1 MYGRVKIDVR
11 ELDNEASA
19 VEVHTDLENGSA
31 EEVMNI
37 IHGLSDAF
45 HLLDTPDYAGVLA
58 LCILTDKPV
67 YQLADEIS
75 PERLVVL
82 GEALHKSVNE
92 VVEEIIVR
100 NSKRESDSLIKRM
113 VDCLFKD

>member
-1 MYGRVKIDVR
+1 
-11 ELDNEASA
+11 
-19 VEVHTDLENGSA
+19 
-31 EEVMNI
+31 MNI

-45 HLLDTPDYAGVLA
+45 HLLENPEYAGVLA

-67 YQLADEIS
+67 YQLADAIS

-82 GEALHKSVNE
+82 GEALHTSANE

-100 NSKRESDSLIKRM
+100 NSKRESNSLIKRI

>member
-1 MYGRVKIDVR
+1 MYGKVRIDVS

-19 VEVHTDLENGSA
+19 VEVHTDIHDSSP
-31 EEVMNI
+31 EEAINI
-37 IHGLSDAF
+37 VHGLSDAL
-45 HLLDTPDYAGVLA
+45 HLLENPEYAGVLA
-58 LCILTDKPV
+58 LCILANKPA

-82 GEALHKSVNE
+82 GEALHASTNE

-100 NSKRESDSLIKRM
+100 NSKRKNGGWLKRM
-113 VDCLFKD
+113 VDKLFEE

>member
-11 ELDNEASA
+11 EIDNEVSA
-19 VEVHTDLENGSA
+19 VEIHTDLENGSA

-58 LCILTDKPV
+58 LSILSNRPV

-100 NSKRESDSLIKRM
+100 NSKRESNNLIKRM
-113 VDCLFKD
+113 VDCLFKN